1 MPFCWEDQPHSL
13 RAKLLQSGVG
23 KVHVMEMAQ
32 EAFDLLPATA
42 PEQQAEQYLLAR
54 DMLLAAWE
62 DAWFEHAISASLR
75 SIQDA
80 RPFLHP
86 RLLETLLFCTKLP
99 RVDPALVERLRPERA
114 RDVEHYEHMLDNA
127 RRNNDHP
134 FFVLELAVTHALREH
149 RPAWLRAFLQRDNR
163 LPEALKI
170 GLVADTLFA
179 EGDYM
184 KAAAAYSRAH
194 AALPFMVWE
203 RRRAEAL
210 CRAGQRDEAIRL
222 LRGLHAR
229 RPWQINT
236 LLRLS
241 DLLMDRDRNLAF
253 PPGKG
258 MVLLYTWNK
267 SQDIDATL
275 ASLAAS
281 ELSDPSGGG
290 EARVVV
296 LDNGSTDA
304 VPEVLRTWEAH
315 FAGRMSI
322 VTLPVNIGAPAARN
336 WLLALSEVR
345 QADWA
350 AFLDDDVA
358 VPADWLRHLWAALR
372 AYPDAGVSA
381 CHAVDYH
388 APISQQWT
396 DMHISLLHHE
406 NGGRGFRD
414 HFKFS
419 APHEQ
424 AFDFGEFTFMR
435 PCVTAIGCCHLL
447 TRKAMDEGGPFD
459 IRFSPSQSDDVDHD
473 MRACLAGSLPI
484 YNGHLCVLHKRSTG
498 YHKTHNR
505 RGWASA
511 VGNWYKLQASYSEEE
526 ATRIFELDQKTMWED
541 LQRRLEIVRE
551 YNAVS
556 GS

>member
-1 MPFCWEDQPHSL
+1 MSFCWEKLPHSL
-13 RAKLLQSGVG
+13 RARLLQSGAG
-23 KVHVMEMAQ
+23 KMHLMETVQ
-32 EAFDLLPATA
+32 ETFDLLPAA
-42 PEQQAEQYLLAR
+42 PPEQQADLYLLAR

-62 DAWFEHAISASLR
+62 GAWFEQAISASLR
-75 SIQDA
+75 SIQEA
-80 RPFLHP
+80 RPFLQPKFLDVLH
-86 RLLETLLFCTKLP
+86 FCTKP
-99 RVDPALVERLRPERA
+99 PQVDPALVERLRPERA
-114 RDVEHYEHMLDNA
+114 RDAESYEHMLDSA
-127 RRNNDHP
+127 RRRNDHP
-134 FFVLELAVTHALREH
+134 FFVLERAVTHALREH
-149 RPAWLRAFLQRDNR
+149 RPSWLRAFLQRDGF
-163 LPEALKI
+163 LPDPLKT
-170 GLVADTLFA
+170 GLAADTLFA
-179 EGDYM
+179 EGDYA

-194 AALPFMVWE
+194 AALPFQVWE
-203 RRRAEAL
+203 QRRAEAL
-210 CRAGQRDEAIRL
+210 CRAGQRDEALIL

-236 LLRLS
+236 LLRLT
-241 DLLMDRDRNLAF
+241 DLLMDRDRDLAF

-258 MVLLYTWNK
+258 AVLLYTWNK
-267 SQDIDATL
+267 NQDMDATL

-281 ELSDPSGGG
+281 DLSDPAGGG
-290 EARVVV
+290 EARIFA

-315 FAGRMSI
+315 FAGRMSV

-336 WLLALSEVR
+336 WLLALPEVR

-381 CHAVDYH
+381 CHALDYH
-388 APISQQWT
+388 APMSQQWT
-396 DMHISLLHHE
+396 DMHISLLYRE
-406 NGGRGFRD
+406 EGRGFRD

-424 AFDFGEFTFMR
+424 ALDFGEFTFMR

-447 TRKAMDEGGPFD
+447 TRKAMDEDGPFD

-473 MRACLAGSLPI
+473 MRACLAGRLPI
-484 YNGHLCVLHKRSTG
+484 YNGHLRVLHKRSTG
-498 YHKTHNR
+498 YHKTSNR

-526 ATRIFELDQKTMWED
+526 TTRIFELDQKMMWED
-541 LQRRLEIVRE
+541 LQRRLEV
-551 YNAVS
+551 VQ
-556 GS
+556 G

>member
-541 LQRRLEIVRE
+541 LQQRLEV
-551 YNAVS
+551 VQ
-556 GS
+556 G